1 MAERDWSSDVCSSD
15 LGEISVGFY
24 VIEEGRAKVTMNG
37 EDVGQLGPG
46 DHFGEIALI
55 AETPRAATVTA
66 DTDLRCHGMTSW
78 DFRSLVERNG
88 EIAWE
93 MLSSIARKLYENAE
107 RERERDRAA
116 AGGTE
121 PPRHSGRA
129 HCTQADETDRHL
141 LPLPY
146 AHAMDIRVRH
156 ASTQRERWL
165 VPPRLL
171 TATDAD
177 DNRRASWLE
186 LFFDLVFVVAIT
198 ELSHQLVAD
207 HSAGGYLRFAALVF
221 PVYVACQGYMAYA
234 TRFDTDD
241 LGFRAAPDSLL
252 QQRLRGRSRAV
263 VGVTRVRHTTLE
275 VRRLGDRRGRRARAC
290 RRAAPALRARRG
302 SAPPEARAAGAATRA
317 DRRAFPFRATAPGRG
332 AEQRTLRAASLRRR
346 AERHRRR
353 PTHAAGASR
362 RPRLHVPSGT
372 PGYRPGGRH
381 RRGRRSSPRSRVS
394 LAAAP
399 TVSTPRHASRPTR
412 RFRARASRP

>member
-1 MAERDWSSDVCSSD
+1 M
-15 LGEISVGFY
+15 G
-24 VIEEGRAKVTMNG
+24 
-37 EDVGQLGPG
+37 
-46 DHFGEIALI
+46 
-55 AETPRAATVTA
+55 
-66 DTDLRCHGMTSW
+66 
-78 DFRSLVERNG
+78 
-88 EIAWE
+88 
-93 MLSSIARKLYENAE
+93 
-107 RERERDRAA
+107 
-116 AGGTE
+116 
-121 PPRHSGRA
+121 
-129 HCTQADETDRHL
+129 
-141 LPLPY
+141 
-146 AHAMDIRVRH
+146 IRVG
-156 ASTQRERWL
+156 ERPTAARWF
-165 VPPRLL
+165 VPPRLRTL
-171 TATDAD
+171 AD
-177 DNRRASWLE
+177 EGERHASWLE
-186 LFFDLVFVVAIT
+186 LFFDFVFVVAIT

-252 QQRLRGRSRAV
+252 QQPLRGRSRAV

-275 VRRLGDRRGRRARAC
+275 VRRLGDRPGPRAQPASALTNRTQRGRRARAC

-362 RPRLHVPSGT
+362 RPRPHVPSGT
-372 PGYRPGGRH
+372 PGYRPAGRH

-412 RFRARASRP
+412 PFRARASRP